1 MAQVP
6 TTNVG
11 TGSCTI
17 PGADPKLD
25 AMESS
30 VVGEKGDDHAEKIMK
45 TKIISMGVVNEK

>member
-30 VVGEKGDDHAEKIMK
+30 VVGEKGDDHAKKM
-45 TKIISMGVVNEK
+45 